1 MTNGEMTAGRIPSRV
16 SVNPNFA
23 PDSGDHQVADGA
35 QAHPAAERR
44 TLDPDDDGDGARVER
59 LEHVGHRHRV
69 LLVAL
74 DVERHRRA
82 HPGDVGTGAEGR
94 AVAGQDD
101 EAKLV
106 RGLPGERR
114 ERLAQLGDERRVER
128 VVDLGPGERDPGDAV
143 RGTGPLHAKGGH
155 HGIVCRPR
163 WRGAAH
169 HPGMRTE
176 DLLTTPPDLPMPVDD
191 GAADH
196 LPGTAMPP
204 IALARHGR
212 R

>member
-1 MTNGEMTAGRIPSRV
+1 MTAGRIPSRV
-16 SVNPNFA
+16 SVKPNFV
-23 PDSGDHQVADGA
+23 PDSGDDEVADGA

-44 TLDPDDDGDGARVER
+44 PWTRAMTGTGHVSMR

-74 DVERHRRA
+74 DVERHRGA
-82 HPGDVGTGAEGR
+82 HPGDVGAGAERR

-101 EAKLV
+101 RAERPRLLAS
-106 RGLPGERR
+106 ERR
-114 ERLAQLGDERRVER
+114 ERRPQLGDERRVER
-128 VVDLGPGERDPGDAV
+128 VVDLGPGERDAGDAV
-143 RGTGPLHAKGGH
+143 GGTGPLYAKGGH

-176 DLLTTPPDLPMPVDD
+176 RLS
-191 GAADH
+191 
-196 LPGTAMPP
+196 
-204 IALARHGR
+204 
-212 R
+212 